1 MGFKTINVKVTKGH
15 IAAATANADEYGDS
29 AYDKNAVALAVKDAL
44 GFIESNSSVEFRFRL
59 DDGALNYI
67 RVGWLFKIIEEGIW
81 PAGNAEFDELF
92 DHCDESGAVEV
103 PFEFDVSGWGWYK
116 EIADDLDDEWGDVVE
131 LVGICGR
138 QRLNG
143 GLCPSGGVRPRR

>member
-1 MGFKTINVKVTKGH
+1 MVFKTINVKVTGEH

-44 GFIESNSSVEFRFRL
+44 GFPESSTDVEFRFRL

-67 RVGWLFKIIEEGIW
+67 RVGWLLKIIEE
-81 PAGNAEFDELF
+81 GNAEFDELF

-116 EIADDLDDEWGDVVE
+116 EIADDLNEEWYEVVE
-131 LVGICGR
+131 LIELAGED
-138 QRLNG
+138 
-143 GLCPSGGVRPRR
+143 SD